1 MFIAAL
7 FISALVVFFAVS
19 RIYGFFTFSNVEY
32 SVSLSTSEVFEDED
46 LFLYEEIVNNK
57 TLPLPCVRVDTEL
70 PEGLSFRL
78 HRRDEP
84 DTGTNTTAAKRKKR
98 GPVTSRPVHAQN
110 PDNDTVAFGS
120 GEYLRSYVQSIFV
133 LHSYRKITR
142 RWRIACQK
150 RGTYSISG
158 TMLIST
164 DPLGITTMS
173 KRVEAPAGR
182 RGSVTVLPKP
192 IDISSIFTASYN
204 PTGDRTAPHG
214 LLSDPLRIAGSRE
227 YTPLDP
233 MNKINWLSTAVHG
246 KLMVNVEEFAEQNR
260 FGLILNMQSRG
271 REQDPRTPSDP
282 QSVELCV
289 SVCASIFD
297 MMSYGSVPVRMYIN
311 APPADAGLGEESTVI
326 IDGHPV
332 IRTRAFT
339 GRGDMIEA
347 LRLLAVLPMKIS
359 CPAEKMF
366 DAVIADPLQYADGGN
381 IVVVSSYLDER
392 MLNFHAVM
400 RKIGVRVV
408 FYITTSNQNAPVIPE
423 DVEVWFKTYR

>member
-1 MFIAAL
+1 MFIATL
-7 FISALVVFFAVS
+7 FISAVVVFIAVS
-19 RIYGFFTFSNVEY
+19 RIYARYTFSSVEY
-32 SVSLSTSEVFEDED
+32 SISLSTSEVFEDED
-46 LFLYEEIVNNK
+46 LFLFEEIVNNK

-70 PEGLSFRL
+70 PEGLYFRL
-78 HRRDEP
+78 HKRDEP
-84 DTGTNTTAAKRKKR
+84 DEGTPTTVTKRKKR
-98 GPVTSRPVHAQN
+98 GPVTSRPVHVQKSDTGGA
-110 PDNDTVAFGS
+110 PDSS
-120 GEYLRSYVQSIFV
+120 GEYLRRYVQSIFV
-133 LHSYRKITR
+133 LHSYRKIMR

-164 DPLGITTMS
+164 DPLGITTQS
-173 KRVEAPAGR
+173 KRVEAPSGK

-192 IDISSIFTASYN
+192 IDMNRFFAASYN
-204 PTGDRTAPHG
+204 PAGDRTAPHG

-233 MNKINWLSTAVHG
+233 MNKINWLSTVVHG

-260 FGLILNMQSRG
+260 FGLILNMQSRS
-271 REQDPRTPSDP
+271 REHDPRTPSDP

-297 MMSYGSVPVRMYIN
+297 MMSYGSVPVRMYVN
-311 APPADAGLGEESTVI
+311 APPSDAGLGEESTVM
-326 IDGHPV
+326 IDGDAI

-339 GRGDMIEA
+339 GRGDMIDA

-366 DAVIADPLQYADGGN
+366 DAVIADPQQYTDGGN
-381 IVVVSSYLDER
+381 LVVVSPYLDER

-408 FYITTSNQNAPVIPE
+408 FYITTTNQNAPVIPE
-423 DVEVWFKTYR
+423 DVDVWFKTFR